1 MTPEHRYDYILAIDP
16 SGNFNEGHGTT
27 GWSLIDYNTN
37 LIECDYIS
45 AIGYDC
51 SEEYWNA
58 HVELITKF
66 SQKYHKKL
74 MVVIE
79 DYKLYQNR
87 SQSQINSKMETCRLI
102 GLLQWHCW
110 KLGQPYTLQMAT
122 QVKNRWSDKVLFT
135 DNIIYREGNKIIHNP
150 SKKPITLCHIRD
162 SFRHAMHYA
171 TFKNLFKN
179 EPVNRTYNTYRPK
192 GRYSRY

>member
-74 MVVIE
+74 MVNRNNVSSKAC
-79 DYKLYQNR
+79 DYLGNTEKLTGLIHKLNAKGVV
-87 SQSQINSKMETCRLI
+87 SAAHKKSALDNS
-102 GLLQWHCW
+102 
-110 KLGQPYTLQMAT
+110 
-122 QVKNRWSDKVLFT
+122 
-135 DNIIYREGNKIIHNP
+135 
-150 SKKPITLCHIRD
+150 
-162 SFRHAMHYA
+162 
-171 TFKNLFKN
+171 
-179 EPVNRTYNTYRPK
+179 
-192 GRYSRY
+192 